1 LARLYS
7 ARNLRRTILY
17 LAVYLS
23 AASAFLLPATMPVL
37 RSTSDFSIYNR
48 GWNGCSEFAIRLYQ
62 SGKQVYPLHTPFRTI
77 RNRPDDANT
86 ALVVI
91 GPTRP
96 FLAGDSRYVEQFVR
110 NGGTVILANDF
121 DEGNSLLE
129 GMGIGLR
136 FSQYPI
142 ADLCFDK
149 DSSIVTCYSL
159 ATNNP
164 LTENVSSFLLNH
176 PAGIVGQLPK
186 GAVVLAK
193 TSEMSWLDKNG
204 DGKWQIGDETRGPFP
219 VLVDI
224 PYGEGEVIL
233 LSDPSIFLNSM
244 IKEKGNEQLYENLVR
259 RMTGRE
265 ITRIY
270 IDEEHRTLANPVEFF
285 TVVIRRQPDYQRLVV
300 VWTIVTALLFVVSK
314 PLRHLLF
321 KLVDG
326 AISLALWILS
336 LGARQKES
344 RPGDP
349 VEQCMR
355 RHPEWDARILRRIAD
370 SAL

>member
-1 LARLYS
+1 M
-7 ARNLRRTILY
+7 
-17 LAVYLS
+17 AVYLC

-48 GWNGCSEFAIRLYQ
+48 GWNGCSEFAIRLYR

-96 FLAGDSRYVEQFVR
+96 FLEGDSKYVEQFAR

-121 DEGNSLLE
+121 DEGNSLLK
-129 GMGIGLR
+129 GMGLDLR
-136 FSQYPI
+136 FSEYPI

-159 ATNNP
+159 ATRNG
-164 LTENVSSFLLNH
+164 LTENISSFVLNH
-176 PAGIVGQLPK
+176 PAGIVGRLPN

-204 DGKWQIGDETRGPFP
+204 DGEWQIGEETRGPFP

-224 PYGEGEVIL
+224 PYGEGEIIL
-233 LSDPSIFLNSM
+233 LSDPSIFLNNM
-244 IKEKGNEQLYENLVR
+244 IKEKGNKKLYENLIR

-300 VWTIVTALLFVVSK
+300 VWTMVTAILFVVSR
-314 PLRHLLF
+314 PLRQLLLR
-321 KLVDG
+321 LVDG
-326 AISLALWILS
+326 AISIVLWILS
-336 LGARQKES
+336 LGAREKES
-344 RPGDP
+344 RPPDP
-349 VEQCMR
+349 LEECIR
-355 RHPEWDARILRRIAD
+355 RHPDWDRETLKRIVD